1 MMTYA
6 LIWCVLTTAFTLWL
20 VDRRVCEINARLD
33 ALCDHLGVKQTVKRE
48 HGGLTIHTQS
58 GVKI

>member
-48 HGGLTIHTQS
+48 HGG
-58 GVKI
+58 